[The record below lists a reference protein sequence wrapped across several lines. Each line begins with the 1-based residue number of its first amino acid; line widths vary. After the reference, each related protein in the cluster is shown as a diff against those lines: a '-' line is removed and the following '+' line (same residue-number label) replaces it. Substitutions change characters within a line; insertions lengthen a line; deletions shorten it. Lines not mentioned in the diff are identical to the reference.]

1 MWCFT
6 YSGGYC
12 APMIPEAENSSSR
25 RFVITVA
32 FGKRS
37 SWPRVVDVVV
47 RVQDPADVVALQA
60 VQLELRVEPLPL
72 LDVSPSS
79 RAAP

>member
-12 APMIPEAENSSSR
+12 APMIPRGGELELAAVRDHRGVREAI
-25 RFVITVA
+25 VLA
-32 FGKRS
+32 G
-37 SWPRVVDVVV
+37 VVDVVV

-60 VQLELRVEPLPL
+60 VQLELRVEALPL
-72 LDVSPSS
+72 LDVP
-79 RAAP
+79 RHPEPAP